1 MGRNR
6 RQGVVHVL
14 LFLAH
19 IVGNLLALVN
29 KDDTIIVPV
38 CLPAAH
44 PAPGFLDADKGPVDI
59 VIGDESRL
67 QAVTEKDA
75 QIADPELVK
84 DFCLLEVR
92 IYLHCVHSPVHP
104 CKFLLCHGVC
114 LLWKNI
120 FLIIHG
126 SAGKSKREP
135 GSAPEETPPDSRRS
149 AEQICLLIV
158 FLIDDI
164 IRC

>member
-1 MGRNR
+1 MSGDF
-6 RQGVVHVL
+6 GKSLICL
-14 LFLAH
+14 LLILTH
-19 IVGNLLALVN
+19 IIGEFFSIMY
-29 KDDTIIVPV
+29 KDDTEIVEV
-38 CLPAAH
+38 RLSAAH

-59 VIGDESRL
+59 IIGDEPRL

>member
-6 RQGVVHVL
+6 REGVVHVL

-19 IVGNLLALVN
+19 VVGKLLTLVH
-29 KDDTIIVPV
+29 KHDAIIVPV
-38 CLPAAH
+38 CLSAAH
-44 PAPGFLDADKGPVDI
+44 PAPGLLDADKGPVDI

-92 IYLHCVHSPVHP
+92 IYLRCVHSSVHP

-135 GSAPEETPPDSRRS
+135 GSAPEETPPDSWRS